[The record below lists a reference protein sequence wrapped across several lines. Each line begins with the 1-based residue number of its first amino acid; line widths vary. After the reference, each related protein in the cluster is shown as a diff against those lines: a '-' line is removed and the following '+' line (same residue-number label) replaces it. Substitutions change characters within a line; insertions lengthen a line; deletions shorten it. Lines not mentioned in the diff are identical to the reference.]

1 VKSPGNDEALQEL
14 LQEINAVRGFSCNAY
29 KESGLRRRLAVR
41 MRACGVHTFAQYAQH
56 LHKNTA
62 EYDRLIDALT
72 INVTKFYRN
81 ADTWDRLATTVV
93 PDLLL
98 RRGSAFRCWSAGCAS
113 GEEAYTLAVILLDE
127 ARKRG
132 GTNEIAGCIDATDY
146 DVKSLKKAGEGC
158 YPEEAFDEMPNS
170 LTARYFHRIDEHPD
184 SLSISEP
191 VRRLVRFARHDVI
204 TDPPPNPP
212 YDLILF
218 RNVVIY
224 FDRPTQ
230 ERIFLEMANALAS
243 GGVLVL
249 GKVETVFGAA
259 REILQLEDV
268 RERVYRRQ

>member
-1 VKSPGNDEALQEL
+1 MPTRKVACAG
-14 LQEINAVRGFSCNAY
+14 
-29 KESGLRRRLAVR
+29 RLAVR
-41 MRACGVHTFAQYAQH
+41 MRACGVPTFAQYAQH
-56 LHKNTA
+56 LHENTA
-62 EYDRLIDALT
+62 EYDRLLDALT

-93 PDLLL
+93 PDLLV

-113 GEEAYTLAVILLDE
+113 GEEAYTLAVLLLEE
-127 ARKRG
+127 ARKTG
-132 GTNEIAGCIDATDY
+132 ATNEIAGCIDATDF
-146 DVKSLKKAGEGC
+146 DVKSLKKAGEGR

-170 LTARYFHRIDEHPD
+170 LTARYFHRNSEHPD
-184 SLSISEP
+184 SLSISDP
-191 VRRLVRFARHDVI
+191 VRRLVRFVRHDVI

-243 GGVLVL
+243 GGVFVL
-249 GKVETVFGAA
+249 GKVETVSGAA
-259 REILQLEDV
+259 SEILQLEDV

>member
-1 VKSPGNDEALQEL
+1 MKSPGNDEALQEL
-14 LQEINAVRGFSCNAY
+14 LQEINAARGFSCDAY

-56 LHKNTA
+56 LREDTA
-62 EYDRLIDALT
+62 EYDRLLDALT

-93 PDLLL
+93 PDLLV
-98 RRGSAFRCWSAGCAS
+98 RRGRAFRCWSAGCAS
-113 GEEAYTLAVILLDE
+113 GEEAYTLAVLLLDE
-127 ARKRG
+127 TRKMG
-132 GTNEIAGCIDATDY
+132 GTNEIAGCIDATDF

-170 LTARYFHRIDEHPD
+170 LTARYFHRNDEHSD
-184 SLSISEP
+184 SLSISDP

-212 YDLILF
+212 SDLILF

-249 GKVETVFGAA
+249 GKVETVSGVA
-259 REILQLEDV
+259 REILKLEDV

>member
-1 VKSPGNDEALQEL
+1 MKSPGNDEALQEL
-14 LQEINAVRGFSCNAY
+14 LQEINAARGFSCDAY

-56 LHKNTA
+56 LHENTA
-62 EYDRLIDALT
+62 EYDRLLDALT

-93 PDLLL
+93 PDLLV

-113 GEEAYTLAVILLDE
+113 GEEAYTLAVLLLDE
-127 ARKRG
+127 ARKMG
-132 GTNEIAGCIDATDY
+132 GTNEIAGCIDATDF

-170 LTARYFHRIDEHPD
+170 LTARYFHRNDEHSD
-184 SLSISEP
+184 SLSISDP

-230 ERIFLEMANALAS
+230 ERIFLEMTNALVS

-249 GKVETVFGAA
+249 GKVETVSGVA
-259 REILQLEDV
+259 REILKLEDV

>member
-1 VKSPGNDEALQEL
+1 MKSSGNDKALQEL
-14 LQEINAVRGFSCNAY
+14 LQQINAVRGFSCDAY

-56 LHKNTA
+56 LHENTA
-62 EYDRLIDALT
+62 EYDRLLDALT

-81 ADTWDRLATTVV
+81 ADTWDCLVTTVA
-93 PDLLL
+93 PDLLV

-113 GEEAYTLAVILLDE
+113 GEEAYTLAVLLLDE
-127 ARKRG
+127 ARKTG
-132 GTNEIAGCIDATDY
+132 ATNEISDCIDATDF
-146 DVKSLKKAGEGC
+146 DVKSLKKAGEGR
-158 YPEEAFDEMPNS
+158 YPEAAFDEMPSS
-170 LTARYFHRIDEHPD
+170 LTARYFHRDSEHPN
-184 SLSISEP
+184 SLSISDP
-191 VRRLVRFARHDVI
+191 VRRLVRFARHDVT

-243 GGVLVL
+243 GGVFVL
-249 GKVETVFGAA
+249 GKVETVSGAA

>member
-1 VKSPGNDEALQEL
+1 MKSSGNDKALQEL
-14 LQEINAVRGFSCNAY
+14 LQQINAVRGFSCDAY

-56 LHKNTA
+56 LQENTA
-62 EYDRLIDALT
+62 EYDRLLDALT

-93 PDLLL
+93 PDLLV

-113 GEEAYTLAVILLDE
+113 GEEAYTLAVLLLDE
-127 ARKRG
+127 ARKTG
-132 GTNEIAGCIDATDY
+132 ATNEIADCIDATDF
-146 DVKSLKKAGEGC
+146 DVKSLEKAGEGH
-158 YPEEAFDEMPNS
+158 YPEEAFDEMPNL
-170 LTARYFHRIDEHPD
+170 LTARYFLRSSEHPN
-184 SLSISEP
+184 SLSIADP
-191 VRRLVRFARHDVI
+191 VRRLVRFARHDVT

-243 GGVLVL
+243 GGVFVL
-249 GKVETVFGAA
+249 GKVETVSGAA
-259 REILQLEDV
+259 LKILQLEDV
-268 RERVYRRQ
+268 HERVYRRQ